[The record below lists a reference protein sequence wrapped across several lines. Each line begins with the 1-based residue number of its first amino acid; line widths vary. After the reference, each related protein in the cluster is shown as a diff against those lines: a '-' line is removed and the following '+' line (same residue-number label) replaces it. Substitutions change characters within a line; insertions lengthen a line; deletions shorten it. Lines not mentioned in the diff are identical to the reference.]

1 MDIVFI
7 LIVYMKSI
15 TGHVVEVSRATHP
28 SAESCQTSGHLLLLE
43 HQTNH
48 PEEFM
53 SINCKRYDRSGS

>member
-15 TGHVVEVSRATHP
+15 TGSVVEVSRATYP
-28 SAESCQTSGHLLLLE
+28 SFESCQTSGHLLLLE
-43 HQTNH
+43 HQIKH

-53 SINCKRYDRSGS
+53 SAECHKLVN